1 MCDRQRGMEY
11 KSIGQSFKDVDV
23 KAGVVTGYL
32 SAFGNIDSDGDMI
45 MPGAFQKTISEW
57 GPNGRKRIKHFLDH
71 DSTKSVGVFLV
82 LKEDDYGLYYE
93 SKAGDW
99 TGGVD
104 FLKMVEAGAITEH
117 SIGFKTIKQEKS
129 EGHTKIQEIKLY
141 EGSSLQGW
149 GANEFTPVVGVKS
162 LEAIE
167 KLFSTLEREL
177 KSGTYTD
184 ETMIRIEAYL
194 KSLQP
199 YFKTTQPDVDLDKTI
214 VPDESKSEG
223 QGKILIETFKTA
235 VGYGK

>member
-1 MCDRQRGMEY
+1 M
-11 KSIGQSFKDVDV
+11 

-45 MPGAFQKTISEW
+45 MPGAFLKTIDEW
-57 GPNGRKRIKHFLDH
+57 GPNGRRRIKHFLDH
-71 DSTKSVGVFLV
+71 DNTKTVGVFTV

-99 TGGVD
+99 SLGSD

-117 SIGFKTIKQEKS
+117 SIGFKTIKQEKA

-149 GANEFTPVVGVKS
+149 GANEYTPIVGVKS
-162 LEAIE
+162 AEAIE

-177 KSGTYTD
+177 KNGTYTD
-184 ETMIRIEAYL
+184 ETMLRIESYL
-194 KSLQP
+194 KSLQAE
-199 YFKTTQPDVDLDKTI
+199 YFKTTQPNADSNIT
-214 VPDESKSEG
+214 VPDESKSEEKA
-223 QGKILIETFKTA
+223 KIIVETFKTA
-235 VGYGK
+235 FGYGN

>member
-1 MCDRQRGMEY
+1 MEY

-32 SAFGNIDSDGDMI
+32 SAFGNIDSDKDMI
-45 MPGAFQKTISEW
+45 MPGSFLKTIDEW

-71 DSTKSVGVFLV
+71 DNTKSVGVFTV

-99 TGGVD
+99 NLGAD

-117 SIGFKTIKQEKS
+117 SIGFKTIKQEKA

-149 GANEFTPVVGVKS
+149 GANEFTPIVGVKS
-162 LEAIE
+162 AEAIE

-177 KSGTYTD
+177 KNGTYTD
-184 ETMIRIEAYL
+184 ETMIRIESYL
-194 KSLQP
+194 KSLQSE
-199 YFKTTQPDVDLDKTI
+199 YFKTTQPNAESNIT
-214 VPDESKSEG
+214 VPDESKNEVDYTEVIYQKFKQSLG
-223 QGKILIETFKTA
+223 Q
-235 VGYGK
+235 